1 MAAGSDTRRHRLP
14 GHCSV
19 YEKHPEAFL
28 DVTIYPSN
36 VFYPLKDD
44 GSKYKPL
51 DPHRCVPF
59 GRPIEALWSSAQPDL
74 R

>member
-1 MAAGSDTRRHRLP
+1 M
-14 GHCSV
+14 

-44 GSKYKPL
+44 GSKYK
-51 DPHRCVPF
+51 
-59 GRPIEALWSSAQPDL
+59 
-74 R
+74 